1 MYINNLGHMTKMAA
15 MPIYGKNPSKI
26 IFSETNRLISRKLG
40 VRHRWLKYSNV
51 YINHDPVMTL
61 TKFMA
66 RSTWVACAS
75 ELGKLLKCH
84 LKEKANRKL
93 ANGQNIEDSEKRK
106 WPKGLS
112 APALEL
118 NTIIFKH
125 VYWYM
130 QLISGERLQDQGSS
144 GLNSGHLTNS
154 FISSCLGHYC
164 PAGTN
169 YSTEY
174 KCPRGTYNPNTGLK
188 MESECLPCPGGF
200 YCDQD
205 AQVNYT
211 EVCHAG

>member
-1 MYINNLGHMTKMAA
+1 MTKMAA

-130 QLISGERLQDQGSS
+130 QLISGERLQDHWSS
-144 GLNSGHLTNS
+144 GIFSPDIHELFACFLKTVAQLLYDIHTSVAKLSHCKL
-154 FISSCLGHYC
+154 
-164 PAGTN
+164 AV
-169 YSTEY
+169 
-174 KCPRGTYNPNTGLK
+174 TGL
-188 MESECLPCPGGF
+188 
-200 YCDQD
+200 
-205 AQVNYT
+205 
-211 EVCHAG
+211 

>member
-1 MYINNLGHMTKMAA
+1 M
-15 MPIYGKNPSKI
+15 
-26 IFSETNRLISRKLG
+26 
-40 VRHRWLKYSNV
+40 RHRWLKYSNV

-61 TKFMA
+61 TKYMA
-66 RSTWVACAS
+66 RSTLVACAS

-130 QLISGERLQDQGSS
+130 QLISGERLQDHWSS
-144 GLNSGHLTNS
+144 GLLRVNIERPTR
-154 FISSCLGHYC
+154 SSVTMLLLPLYVTCRYKSLDGICLHC
-164 PAGTN
+164 PN
-169 YSTEY
+169 YFLQLNCITLIKNMY
-174 KCPRGTYNPNTGLK
+174 LK
-188 MESECLPCPGGF
+188 MSVSLPRPFKVIQRRIDGSEPFYRDWDTYKAGF
-200 YCDQD
+200 GNISGEYWLG
-205 AQVNYT
+205 
-211 EVCHAG
+211 EL